1 MKEEVEPKQNPKEK
15 EMRSYCAGDAGD
27 QHCLRQ
33 AGFEISE
40 RGPSASWGYG
50 PSALLSI
57 RGLMTLQSHF
67 FIYGLFLEV

>member
-15 EMRSYCAGDAGD
+15 EMRSHCAGAAGD

-33 AGFEISE
+33 VGFELSE
-40 RGPSASWGYG
+40 REPNASWGCG

-57 RGLMTLQSHF
+57 RELLMLQSPF